1 MATTCYIIDDEMHA
15 IETLKAYIE
24 KTPGFELMG
33 ASTNPLE
40 ALALF
45 RDSGKY
51 ADITFL
57 DVDMPELRGTEVAV
71 LLGNN
76 TQVIF
81 TTAYQDYAL
90 NGFELGV
97 SDFLLKPF
105 PYERFLKS
113 LYKVQGLLKSK
124 QLQEPSRSSALFI
137 QTEGKGK
144 IVKLFHHDIR
154 YMESK
159 KNYLSIVTE
168 EKAYLTYLSL
178 SEMETELP
186 AQFFRIHK
194 SFILNTEFITH
205 IEGTDVFL
213 EGIPEPLPIGAS
225 YRDTFFSFVKER
237 LVKTKRNS

>member
-1 MATTCYIIDDEMHA
+1 MATTCYIIDDELHA

-24 KTPGFELMG
+24 KTPGLELIG
-33 ASTNPLE
+33 SSTNPLE

-45 RDSGKY
+45 RDTGKY

-57 DVDMPELRGTEVAV
+57 DVDMPQLQGTEVAV

-76 TQVIF
+76 THIIF

-113 LYKVQGLLKSK
+113 LYKVQGSLKLK
-124 QLQEPSRSSALFI
+124 QPEIPRNSALFI

-144 IVKLFHHDIR
+144 IVKLFHDHIL

-159 KNYLSIVTE
+159 KNYLSIVTQ

-178 SEMETELP
+178 SEMESELP
-186 AQFFRIHK
+186 GHFFRIHK
-194 SFILNTEFITH
+194 SFILNTDFISH
-205 IEGTDVFL
+205 IEGNDIFL
-213 EGIPEPLPIGAS
+213 KGIPEPLPIGAS
-225 YRDTFFSFVKER
+225 YRDTFFNFVKER
-237 LVKTKRNS
+237 LVKTKRSS